1 MKQVYKLTSAKL
13 DGSIKVTYFNTVLK
27 TIEIDVNTALN
38 ENQFRALM
46 MSVAYQEEQVVASCQ
61 SIRLE
66 CEKVVEIPA
75 NRKVA
80 MFCTHYEKQNTIK
93 YKASRQ
99 DGGKI
104 ASIKITDEIL
114 THYFKSESFIFKG
127 KHSISNLV
135 RYYNELLLEIA
146 KQGTVGFPNTW
157 SKIYADKLS
166 PAELPEYWKHLRGL
180 GLSPKKDRIGNII
193 DWVKM

>member
-1 MKQVYKLTSAKL
+1 MKQIYKLTSAKL
-13 DGSIKVTYFNTVLK
+13 DGSIKVTYFKAVLK

-46 MSVAYQEEQVVASCQ
+46 MSVAYQEHDVVASCQ
-61 SIRLE
+61 SINLE
-66 CEKVVEIPA
+66 CEKVVEIPT
-75 NRKVA
+75 NKKVA
-80 MFCTHYEKQNTIK
+80 LFCEQYEKYNKIK

-104 ASIKITDEIL
+104 ASIKITDKIL
-114 THYFKSESFIFKG
+114 THYFQSENFIFKG

-135 RYYNELLLEIA
+135 KYYNELLLEIS
-146 KQGTVGFPNTW
+146 KTGSVGFPNTW

-166 PAELPEYWKHLRGL
+166 PGELPEYWKHLRGL